1 MRGFLN
7 SAGETV
13 YLECDLD
20 WVADLLRAAA
30 PGEWRAEGDADTA
43 DVRLVVE
50 SSRAAFPNDR
60 AMVLTRGAW
69 LQDDAVVL
77 EDACA
82 TGFTIRLEPRDGH
95 LLIRARYRPS
105 FRDTA
110 GKILLSSRFRLVAT
124 AVLLNYPLLWWA
136 GVHGRA
142 PLHASSVATSSGPA
156 LLAGPGGVGKST
168 LVARQL
174 AAGHRAASDNLVV
187 SDGHEAFGLAE
198 PLRLAGGRGGR
209 RAPHGRRESGWP
221 VERASLSRPDRV
233 VVVRLGD
240 ATAVSCVETPPSV
253 AARSLVTGTLM
264 AGELR
269 RYWAYA
275 STLAEGTG
283 LGPAQPDVAAV
294 ADQLTRALPCFVA
307 TLRRGGLES
316 LDEVL
321 ERARSG
327 VSA

>member
-1 MRGFLN
+1 M
-7 SAGETV
+7 
-13 YLECDLD
+13 
-20 WVADLLRAAA
+20 ADLLRAAA

-50 SSRAAFPNDR
+50 SSRAAFPNAR

-174 AAGHRAASDNLVV
+174 AA
-187 SDGHEAFGLAE
+187 
-198 PLRLAGGRGGR
+198 
-209 RAPHGRRESGWP
+209 
-221 VERASLSRPDRV
+221 
-233 VVVRLGD
+233 
-240 ATAVSCVETPPSV
+240 
-253 AARSLVTGTLM
+253 
-264 AGELR
+264 
-269 RYWAYA
+269 
-275 STLAEGTG
+275 
-283 LGPAQPDVAAV
+283 
-294 ADQLTRALPCFVA
+294 
-307 TLRRGGLES
+307 
-316 LDEVL
+316 
-321 ERARSG
+321 
-327 VSA
+327 

>member
-1 MRGFLN
+1 MEGYLG

-13 YLECDLD
+13 HLECHLG
-20 WVADLLRAAA
+20 WVADLLHAAA
-30 PGEWRAEGDADTA
+30 PGEWRSDGDPAA
-43 DVRLVVE
+43 AGVRLIVE
-50 SSRAAFPNDR
+50 ASRAAFPKNR
-60 AMVLTRGAW
+60 STVLTRGAW
-69 LQDDAVVL
+69 VDNGAVIFD
-77 EDACA
+77 DACA
-82 TGFTIRLEPRDGH
+82 TGFAVRVEPADGW
-95 LLIRARYRPS
+95 LLVRARYRPS
-105 FRDTA
+105 LRDVG
-110 GKILLSSRFRLVAT
+110 GKTLLNGRFRLVTT

-142 PLHASSVATSSGPA
+142 PLHASSVVTSAGPA

-174 AAGHRAASDNLVV
+174 AAGHPAASDNLVV
-187 SDGHEAFGLAE
+187 SDGRQVCGLAE
-198 PLRLAGGRGGR
+198 PLRLSGRRGGR
-209 RAPHGRRESGWP
+209 RAPHGRREASWP
-221 VERASLSRPDRV
+221 VARTEQSRPERV

-240 ATAVSCVETPPSV
+240 TTGVSCVETRPSV

-283 LGPAQPDVAAV
+283 LGPAQPAVAAV
-294 ADQLTRALPCFVA
+294 ADQLTSAVPCFVA
-307 TLRRGGLES
+307 TLRRGGTES
-316 LDEVL
+316 LDELL
-321 ERARSG
+321 EVARSG